1 MKIRLIGI
9 AEGILF
15 AGNVL
20 LLYFLLFE
28 SYLTIPVWLQ
38 PFGRMHPL
46 MLHFPVALLLLA
58 LLMEFFRF
66 VPEYRNLEFYKNFT
80 RYLLLFS
87 VLTALVA
94 ALMGIFLSL
103 EEGYAGSAVL
113 DWHKWSGAG
122 LVFLASLLYA
132 FRNHPSYTQNVARIG
147 TGVTAVALVLAG
159 HFGATLTHGENFILG
174 PVLQARTVTVP
185 FEEAQVFDHLIL
197 PVLERKCNSCHNPS
211 KSKGELVMTTEE
223 GLLRGGKN
231 GVLFVDGNPEESLL
245 LERIHLPESE
255 EEHMPPS
262 GKPQLTDSEKAL
274 LEYWVKANLP
284 IETRVATLPATDSLR
299 MLAVSFLNPT
309 PSEPSY
315 DFPSADPSTVQNLNT
330 EYRSVV
336 PLSKDSPALDV
347 TLFNASKYT
356 PSSLEELIAVSE
368 QVVGL
373 HLAKMPV
380 TDSELKT
387 IGRFENLSRLNL
399 NFSEIS
405 GTGLVELAGLKQLRH
420 LSLSGTG
427 VDYAS
432 VKDLAEKMPGLRTL
446 TLWNTPLTYA
456 ELDDLRRDYPGLELV
471 SGREET
477 AEDMLQLNLP
487 RLANASN
494 IFRDTMMLNIGHP
507 IRDVEIR
514 FTLDGSEPDRENA
527 DVFVLGETVLEEGKL
542 VKARAYKEGWLGS
555 EVATFNVYQNRHLPD
570 SVTLLSRLNRVHPAN
585 GANTF
590 FDGEM
595 GTFNAN
601 SPAWANNWAGFLRNN
616 MELLFRY
623 HEAVSVGSIA
633 MRVLVEPE
641 TVIFPPASIEVWGGN
656 DPDNLKLVGKMSP
669 KQPSAEGKPYIEL
682 VTCDFPAFDGRY
694 FKVIAKPVEKIPDW
708 SRRKGGAALLLV
720 DEMFVN

>member
-1 MKIRLIGI
+1 MKSRLIGI

-28 SYLTIPVWLQ
+28 SYISIPVWLQ

-46 MLHFPVALLLLA
+46 MLHFPIALLLLA

-66 VPEYRNLEFYKNFT
+66 GPEYRNMPFYRNFT

-94 ALMGIFLSL
+94 ALMGLFLSL
-103 EEGYAGSAVL
+103 EEGYVGDGVL
-113 DWHKWSGAG
+113 VWHKWTGAG

-132 FRNHPSYTQNVARIG
+132 FRNHAIYTVNVARVG

-159 HFGATLTHGENFILG
+159 HFGATLTHGENFIIG
-174 PVLQARTVTVP
+174 PILQARTVTVP
-185 FEEAQVFDHLIL
+185 FEEAKVFDHLIL

-223 GLLRGGKN
+223 GLLRGGKT
-231 GVLFVDGNPEESLL
+231 GVLFVGGNPEESLL

-274 LEYWVKANLP
+274 FEYWIKANVPL
-284 IETRVATLPATDSLR
+284 ETRVATLPATDSLR
-299 MLAVSFLNPT
+299 IVAVGFLDPT
-309 PSEPSY
+309 PLESTY
-315 DFPSADPSTVQNLNT
+315 DFPKADPAMVGKLNT
-330 EYRSVV
+330 AYRSVI

-347 TLFNASKYT
+347 TLFGRSYFT
-356 PSSLEELIAVSE
+356 PASLEELLPVRE

-373 HLAKMPV
+373 HLARMPV
-380 TDSELKT
+380 KDTESKT

-399 NFSEIS
+399 NFSEI
-405 GTGLVELAGLKQLRH
+405 TGSTLADLAGLKKLRH
-420 LSLSGTG
+420 LSLSGTA

-432 VKDLAEKMPGLRTL
+432 VKDLAEKLPGLRTL
-446 TLWNTPLTYA
+446 TLWDTPLTHA
-456 ELDDLRRDYPGLELV
+456 DLDKLKQDYPGITWV

-477 AEDMLQLNLP
+477 EEDILQLNLP
-487 RLANASN
+487 RLANSSN
-494 IFRDTMMLNIGHP
+494 IFRDTMMLNLGHP

-514 FTLDGSEPDRENA
+514 FTLDGSEPDSQNA
-527 DVFVLGETVLEEGKL
+527 ALFSFGETVLSEGKL
-542 VKARAYKEGWLGS
+542 VKARAYKEGWTGS
-555 EVATFNVYQNRHLPD
+555 DVATFNVYKNRYLPD
-570 SVTLLSRLNRVHPAN
+570 SVILLSRLNRVHPAN

-623 HEAVSVGSIA
+623 NEPVSVGSIA

-641 TVIFPPASIEVWGGN
+641 TVIFPPASIEVWAGD
-656 DPDNLKLVGKMSP
+656 DPDKLKLVGKTSP
-669 KQPSAEGKPYIEL
+669 KQPTAEGKPYIEL
-682 VTCDFPAFDGRY
+682 VTCDFPAFEGRY
-694 FKVIAKPVEKIPDW
+694 FKVVAKPVEKIPDW

>member
-1 MKIRLIGI
+1 MKSRLVGI

-28 SYLTIPVWLQ
+28 SYLSIPVWLQ
-38 PFGRMHPL
+38 PFGRLHPL

-66 VPEYRNLEFYKNFT
+66 GPEYRNLAFYKNFT

-103 EEGYAGSAVL
+103 EEGYAGGGTL
-113 DWHKWSGAG
+113 DWHKWSGSG

-132 FRNHPSYTQNVARIG
+132 FRNHPKYTQNVARVG

-174 PVLQARTVTVP
+174 PILQARTVTVP
-185 FEEAQVFDHLIL
+185 FEEAEVFDHLIL
-197 PVLERKCNSCHNPS
+197 PVLERKCNSCHNPG
-211 KSKGELVMTTEE
+211 KSKGELVMTSAES
-223 GLLRGGKN
+223 LLRGGKT

-262 GKPQLTDSEKAL
+262 GKPQLTESEKVL
-274 LEYWVKANLP
+274 LESWVKANLP
-284 IETRVATLPATDSLR
+284 LETRVATLPPTDSLR
-299 MLAVSFLNPT
+299 MLAVGFLNPT

-315 DFPSADPSTVQNLNT
+315 DFPRADPSTINTLNT

-347 TLFNASKYT
+347 TLFSASKYN
-356 PSSLEELIAVSE
+356 SASLEELLTAQE

-387 IGRFENLSRLNL
+387 IGRFGNLFRLNL
-399 NFSEIS
+399 NFSEIT
-405 GTGLVELAGLKQLRH
+405 GGGLIELTGLKELRH
-420 LSLSGTG
+420 LSLSGTA

-446 TLWNTPLTYA
+446 TLWDTQLTYA
-456 ELDDLRRDYPGLELV
+456 ELDDLRKVYPGLELV

-477 AEDMLQLNLP
+477 PEDILQLNLP
-487 RLANASN
+487 NLANASN
-494 IFRDTMMLNIGHP
+494 IFRDTMILNLGHP
-507 IRDVEIR
+507 IRDVEIH
-514 FTLDGSEPDRENA
+514 FTLDGSEPDLENPQI
-527 DVFVLGETVLEEGKL
+527 FVLGETVLKEGKL

-555 EVATFNVYQNRHLPD
+555 EVATFDVYQNRYLPD
-570 SVTLLSRLNRVHPAN
+570 SVILLSRLNRVHPAN

-590 FDGEM
+590 FDREM

-601 SPAWANNWAGFLRNN
+601 SPAWANNWAGFFRNN

-623 HEAVSVGSIA
+623 DEPVSVGSIA

-641 TVIFPPASIEVWGGN
+641 TNIFPPASIEVWGGD
-656 DPDNLKLVGKMSP
+656 DPDKLKLVGKTSP
-669 KQPSAEGKPYIEL
+669 KQPTAEGKPYIEL
-682 VTCDFPAFDGRY
+682 VKCDFSAFEGRY
-694 FKVIAKPVEKIPDW
+694 FKVVVKPVEKIPEW

>member
-1 MKIRLIGI
+1 MKSRLTGI

-28 SYLTIPVWLQ
+28 SYISIPVWLQ

-46 MLHFPVALLLLA
+46 MLHFPIALLLLA

-66 VPEYRNLEFYKNFT
+66 GPEYRNMAFYRNFT

-87 VLTALVA
+87 VLTALIA
-94 ALMGIFLSL
+94 ALMGLFLSL
-103 EEGYAGSAVL
+103 EEGYVGGGVL
-113 DWHKWSGAG
+113 VWHKWTGAG

-132 FRNHPSYTQNVARIG
+132 FRNYTIYTEKVARIG

-159 HFGATLTHGENFILG
+159 HFGATLTHGENFIIG
-174 PVLQARTVTVP
+174 PILQARTVTVP

-211 KSKGELVMTTEE
+211 KSKGELIMTTAES
-223 GLLRGGKN
+223 LLRGGKT
-231 GVLFVDGNPEESLL
+231 GVLFVGGNPDESLM
-245 LERIHLPESE
+245 LERIHLPDSE

-262 GKPQLTDSEKAL
+262 GKPQLTDSEKTL
-274 LEYWVKANLP
+274 LEYWVKANIPL
-284 IETRVATLPATDSLR
+284 ETRVTTLPATDSLR
-299 MLAVSFLNPT
+299 MLAVSFLDPT
-309 PSEPSY
+309 PSAPSY
-315 DFPSADPSTVQNLNT
+315 DFPKANASTVQNLNT

-347 TLFNASKYT
+347 TLFNASNYT
-356 PSSLEELIAVSE
+356 PSSLEELLAVQE

-387 IGRFENLSRLNL
+387 VGRFENLSRLNL
-399 NFSEIS
+399 NFSGIS
-405 GTGLVELAGLKQLRH
+405 GGGLQELAGLKQLRH
-420 LSLSGTG
+420 LSLSGTA

-432 VKDLAEKMPGLRTL
+432 VKNLTEKLPGLRTM
-446 TLWNTPLTYA
+446 TLWGTPLAYA
-456 ELDDLRRDYPGLELV
+456 ELDDLRREYPGMDWV

-477 AEDMLQLNLP
+477 AEDILQLNLP
-487 RLANASN
+487 RLANSSN
-494 IFRDTMMLNIGHP
+494 IFRDTMVLNLGHP

-527 DVFVLGETVLEEGKL
+527 DVFTLGETVLSDGKL

-555 EVATFNVYQNRHLPD
+555 EVATFNVYQNRNLPD
-570 SVTLLSRLNRVHPAN
+570 SVILLSRLNRVHPAN
-585 GANTF
+585 GVNTF

-623 HEAVSVGSIA
+623 DELVSVGSVA

-641 TVIFPPASIEVWGGN
+641 TFIFPPASIEVWGGDN
-656 DPDNLKLVGKMSP
+656 PDMLKLVGKTSP
-669 KQPSAEGKPYIEL
+669 KQPTAEGKPYIEL
-682 VTCDFPAFDGRY
+682 VTCDFPAFEGRY
-694 FKVIAKPVEKIPDW
+694 FKVVAKPVEKIPDW